1 VRLSVKPSLFA
12 ELRRRNVFRAGALLR
27 RHGRWRRASLNSV
40 RPRACRTGRRAL
52 APWDVT
58 DLQVSLAPTSDG
70 DGAMLG
76 LVLVYAAILV
86 VAVATILWKTLA

>member
-1 VRLSVKPSLFA
+1 MSGFGPNRTTHACNSLPLSGHSI
-12 ELRRRNVFRAGALLR
+12 
-27 RHGRWRRASLNSV
+27 
-40 RPRACRTGRRAL
+40 
-52 APWDVT
+52 
-58 DLQVSLAPTSDG
+58 SLAPTSDG